1 MRRRALK
8 GATVLL
14 AAGALISL
22 GMSPASANDGH
33 RHREIQ
39 QTVHV
44 TGNGSSVH
52 LDHATVWSGSIR
64 FAVSTTNKSSPDGGG
79 SAVTLFR
86 IKPGK
91 STADLMKGFNDEFSP
106 KNAALGTRELTAAA
120 TFRGLAD
127 VVVHS
132 PEVVTEYLSPGTYYL
147 LDLGNTPKGPPHVT
161 TLTVKQAKPRMN
173 IEQDSDLASQ
183 TTIRAT
189 SADRF
194 VAPRNWP
201 HKGTYT
207 FRNTSDTLHFMELQ
221 PVKKNTTD
229 KQIQKYFDSHVQT
242 PPPFLKMGPSGGN
255 DVVSPGKSLQV
266 TYNLPRGT
274 YVLLCFVS
282 DDKTGMPHAVMGMH
296 KVVVLR

>member
-1 MRRRALK
+1 
-8 GATVLL
+8 
-14 AAGALISL
+14 
-22 GMSPASANDGH
+22 
-33 RHREIQ
+33 
-39 QTVHV
+39 
-44 TGNGSSVH
+44 
-52 LDHATVWSGSIR
+52 
-64 FAVSTTNKSSPDGGG
+64 
-79 SAVTLFR
+79 
-86 IKPGK
+86 
-91 STADLMKGFNDEFSP
+91 MKGFNDEFSP

-255 DVVSPGKSLQV
+255 DVVSPGYSLQV

-296 KVVVLR
+296 KVVVLH